1 MDPRH
6 TGEMLKH
13 LEKQNELLNEVHKSM
28 SSELHKLQVEEE
40 MLMRKFYELMASQ
53 GLTKKADACL
63 GQDLTNN
70 KICLRTDLGKNEDGS
85 NATDDQETGHS
96 PSSVSATTSNDQ
108 Q

>member
-53 GLTKKADACL
+53 GLTK
-63 GQDLTNN
+63 N
-70 KICLRTDLGKNEDGS
+70 NEDGG
-85 NATDDQETGHS
+85 NAADGQETGHS
-96 PSSVSATTSNDQ
+96 PSLVSATASNDQ